1 MPPND
6 RVAIQQFVRYSRGLT
21 GAIVVLGLVGAV
33 VLGLTFPD
41 DGTWYGGWVAGNAV
55 GLVVF
60 RRRLLNTLRLP
71 DLPPEAWGAASLKV
85 SLTSLALM
93 AGVLVVSVFVDFLN
107 PYAVCC
113 GMLVERA
120 VLIGDGFL
128 RPAALSDV
136 SSSAADAAEKGE
148 EA

>member
-1 MPPND
+1 MPSND
-6 RVAIQQFVRYSRGLT
+6 RLAIQQFIRYSRGLT
-21 GAIVVLGLVGAV
+21 VAIIVLGVVGAV
-33 VLGLTFPD
+33 ALAFTFPE
-41 DGTWYGGWVAGNAV
+41 DGAWYRGWSAGSAV

-60 RRRLLNTLRLP
+60 RLRLLNILRLP
-71 DLPPEAWGAASLKV
+71 GLPPEAWGRATLKV
-85 SLTSLALM
+85 SLTSLGLM
-93 AGVLVVSVFVDFLN
+93 AGALVVSVFVDFLN

-113 GMLVERA
+113 GMLTERA

-136 SSSAADAAEKGE
+136 SVSAADAAEKGE